1 MFNHIKINKKLVYG
15 FVALCLAFGLVFSMS
30 AFKSSDEGNNPKST
44 TLYWYQVTYDVPGYP
59 DGYIVDSDALIA
71 HEVKENVELPCD
83 PGDAKDCVRGFTSQ
97 ITSFPSQ
104 ALGVDKI
111 MRAN

>member
-1 MFNHIKINKKLVYG
+1 MNMNLKKLNLG
-15 FVALCLAFGLVFSMS
+15 LVALVLGFGLVISMS
-30 AFKSSDEGNNPKST
+30 AFKGTDQGDKPKST

-59 DGYIVDSDALIA
+59 DGYIVDGDALIA
-71 HEVKENVELPCD
+71 HEEKENVELPCD
-83 PGDAKDCVRGFTSQ
+83 AGDAKDCVRGFTSQ
-97 ITSFPSQ
+97 ITSFPSE